1 MLQKC
6 SVLEKDLLIPIYLT
20 KKAGVF
26 MFRVLFAL
34 FIIVPII
41 EITVLM
47 QVGEL
52 IGAWPTVAIVIIS
65 AWLGAKYVRQ
75 QGLATLQSVQTKMAQ
90 GEMPS
95 SEIVTGLMLLVAGVL
110 LVTPGFVTD
119 IFGLSLLIPAFRNA
133 LANSVQKHMKTS
145 QGSAFG
151 GSAHFHSS
159 FTQENGNVYENE
171 MDSSEVFTANKSIPP
186 VKNHHQ
192 GETIEGDFQRKD

>member
-1 MLQKC
+1 
-6 SVLEKDLLIPIYLT
+6 
-20 KKAGVF
+20 
-26 MFRVLFAL
+26 MFRILFAL

-52 IGAWPTVAIVIIS
+52 IGAWPTIAIVIVS

-75 QGLATLQSVQTKMAQ
+75 QGIATLQSVQTKMAQ

-119 IFGLSLLIPAFRNA
+119 IFGLSLLVPAIRHA
-133 LANSVQKHMKTS
+133 LANSVQKHIKTS
-145 QGSAFG
+145 QGSAFAG
-151 GSAHFHSS
+151 IAYFHSSS
-159 FTQENGNVYENE
+159 FTQENGHVYENE
-171 MDSSEVFTANKSIPP
+171 VDTSDVFTQNKSIPSG
-186 VKNHHQ
+186 KNHRQ
-192 GETIEGDFQRKD
+192 GETSEGDFQRKD

>member
-1 MLQKC
+1 
-6 SVLEKDLLIPIYLT
+6 
-20 KKAGVF
+20 
-26 MFRVLFAL
+26 MFRILFAL

-47 QVGEL
+47 QVGAL
-52 IGAWPTVAIVIIS
+52 IGAWPTVAIVIVS

-95 SEIVTGLMLLVAGVL
+95 GEIVTGLMLLVAGVL

-119 IFGLSLLIPAFRNA
+119 VFGLSLLIPSVRQA
-133 LANSVQKHMKTS
+133 LASSVQKHMQAS

-151 GSAHFHSS
+151 ANAHFYSS
-159 FTQENGNVYENE
+159 NFTQAGGNVYENE
-171 MDSSEVFTANKSIPP
+171 VDNSEVFTTEQP
-186 VKNHHQ
+186 VISAENPRQ
-192 GETIEGDFQRKD
+192 NETIEGEFKRKD

>member
-1 MLQKC
+1 
-6 SVLEKDLLIPIYLT
+6 
-20 KKAGVF
+20 
-26 MFRVLFAL
+26 MFRILFAL
-34 FIIVPII
+34 FIVVPII

-95 SEIVTGLMLLVAGVL
+95 GEIVTGLMLLVAGVL

-119 IFGLSLLIPAFRNA
+119 IFGLLLLVPNVRRA
-133 LANSVQKHMKTS
+133 LASTVQKHINTS

-151 GSAHFHSS
+151 ANAHFHSS
-159 FTQENGNVYENE
+159 TFTQTDGHIYENE
-171 MDSSEVFTANKSIPP
+171 VDNGDVFRNYFT
-186 VKNHHQ
+186 KNYMEESHN
-192 GETIEGDFQRKD
+192 GDCNND

>member
-1 MLQKC
+1 
-6 SVLEKDLLIPIYLT
+6 
-20 KKAGVF
+20 

-119 IFGLSLLIPAFRNA
+119 IFGLSLLVPNVRKT
-133 LANSVQKHMKTS
+133 LANAVQNHMKTT

-151 GSAHFHSS
+151 ANAHFHSS
-159 FTQENGNVYENE
+159 TFTQENGHTYENE
-171 MDSSEVFTANKSIPP
+171 VDNKVDNTDVFTDKKPIT
-186 VKNHHQ
+186 HHQ
-192 GETIEGDFQRKD
+192 GETIEGDFQRKE

>member
-1 MLQKC
+1 
-6 SVLEKDLLIPIYLT
+6 
-20 KKAGVF
+20 

-52 IGAWPTVAIVIIS
+52 IGAWPTVAIVIVS

-75 QGLATLQSVQTKMAQ
+75 QGLATMQSVQTKMAE

-95 SEIVTGLMLLVAGVL
+95 SEIVTGVMLLVAGVL

-119 IFGLSLLIPAFRNA
+119 IFGLSLLIPAVRQA
-133 LANSVQKHMKTS
+133 LASTVQQHIKTN
-145 QGSAFG
+145 QGSFG
-151 GSAHFHSS
+151 ANAHFHAST
-159 FTQENGNVYENE
+159 FTQENGHTYENE
-171 MDSSEVFTANKSIPP
+171 VDNQQEMSGVSNQSKTIHSERS
-186 VKNHHQ
+186 HHQ
-192 GETIEGDFQRKD
+192 GEAIEGDFQRKD

>member
-1 MLQKC
+1 
-6 SVLEKDLLIPIYLT
+6 
-20 KKAGVF
+20 

-47 QVGEL
+47 QVGAL
-52 IGAWPTVAIVIIS
+52 IGAWPTVAIVIVS

-75 QGLATLQSVQTKMAQ
+75 QGLATLQSVQTKMAK

-119 IFGLSLLIPAFRNA
+119 IFGLLLLVPTVRQA
-133 LANSVQKHMKTS
+133 LASSVQKHIKTS
-145 QGSAFG
+145 QGSTFG
-151 GSAHFHSS
+151 ANVHFHSS
-159 FTQENGNVYENE
+159 ASTQENGHVYENDVDNE
-171 MDSSEVFTANKSIPP
+171 VDNSDVFTPKKTIT
-186 VKNHHQ
+186 HHQ
-192 GETIEGDFQRKD
+192 GETIEGDCSEKNNYRD

>member
-1 MLQKC
+1 
-6 SVLEKDLLIPIYLT
+6 
-20 KKAGVF
+20 

-47 QVGEL
+47 QVGAL

-119 IFGLSLLIPAFRNA
+119 IFGLVLLVPKARQA
-133 LANSVQKHMKTS
+133 LVSTVQQHIKTNPTGGFGAN
-145 QGSAFG
+145 
-151 GSAHFHSS
+151 AHFYSS
-159 FTQENGNVYENE
+159 TFTQKNGQVYDNE
-171 MDSSEVFTANKSIPP
+171 ADNTDVFTQQKPIA
-186 VKNHHQ
+186 HHQ
-192 GETIEGDFQRKD
+192 GDTIEGDFKRKD

>member
-1 MLQKC
+1 
-6 SVLEKDLLIPIYLT
+6 
-20 KKAGVF
+20 
-26 MFRVLFAL
+26 MFRILFAL

-95 SEIVTGLMLLVAGVL
+95 SEIVTGMMLLVAGVL

-119 IFGLSLLIPAFRNA
+119 TFGLLLLVPNVRQA
-133 LANSVQKHMKTS
+133 LANTVQKHIKTS

-151 GSAHFHSS
+151 ANTHFHSS
-159 FTQENGNVYENE
+159 TFTQTSGNTYENE
-171 MDSSEVFTANKSIPP
+171 VDNSDVFTHKKGIPSGKSY
-186 VKNHHQ
+186 HQ
-192 GETIEGDFQRKD
+192 GETIEGDFQQKE

>member
-1 MLQKC
+1 
-6 SVLEKDLLIPIYLT
+6 
-20 KKAGVF
+20 

-52 IGAWPTVAIVIIS
+52 IGAWPTVAIVIVS

-119 IFGLSLLIPAFRNA
+119 IFGLSLLVPKVRQA
-133 LANSVQKHMKTS
+133 LANTVQQHIKTNPTA
-145 QGSAFG
+145 GFG
-151 GSAHFHSS
+151 ANAQFHSS
-159 FTQENGNVYENE
+159 TFTQTTGQTYENE
-171 MDSSEVFTANKSIPP
+171 ADSEVSSADVFVQPKPII
-186 VKNHHQ
+186 HHQ
-192 GETIEGDFQRKD
+192 GETIEGDFKRKD